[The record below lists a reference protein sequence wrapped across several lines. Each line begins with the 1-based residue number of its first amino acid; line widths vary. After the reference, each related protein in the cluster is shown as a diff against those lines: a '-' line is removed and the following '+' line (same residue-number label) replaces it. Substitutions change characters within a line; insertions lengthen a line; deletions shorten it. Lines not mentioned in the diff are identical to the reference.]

1 MKAYL
6 RLVFL
11 LTVICLVC
19 TALLAAVHT
28 LTREPIEQA
37 RLAREQAAIRKV
49 LPPGVTNFSA
59 IAVGGIT
66 NVVALD
72 GAGQLAAA
80 AIKGHSDKGYGGGIE
95 LLVGFE
101 ADGRLHNFEVL
112 QAAETPGLGAR
123 IASDDFKAGI
133 RGRPAGTRWA
143 VRKDGGEIDAITAA
157 TISSRAALEAIR
169 DASAQFQTLR
179 ETLQKGA
186 QATP

>member
-6 RLVFL
+6 RVVFL
-11 LTVICLVC
+11 LTIVCLVC
-19 TALLAAVHT
+19 AALLAAVHT
-28 LTREPIEQA
+28 LTRTPIEQA
-37 RLAREQAAIRKV
+37 RLEREETAIRRV
-49 LPPGVTNFSA
+49 LPPGITNFSA
-59 IAVGGIT
+59 IAVDGIT

-72 GAGQLAAA
+72 GAGQLVAAA
-80 AIKGHSDKGYGGGIE
+80 VKGHSDKGYGGGIT

-112 QAAETPGLGAR
+112 QAAETPGLGNR

-133 RGRPAGTRWA
+133 RGRPADTRWV

-157 TISSRAALEAIR
+157 TISSRAAMEAIR
-169 DASAQFQTLR
+169 DAAAQFQKLR

-186 QATP
+186 HDTP